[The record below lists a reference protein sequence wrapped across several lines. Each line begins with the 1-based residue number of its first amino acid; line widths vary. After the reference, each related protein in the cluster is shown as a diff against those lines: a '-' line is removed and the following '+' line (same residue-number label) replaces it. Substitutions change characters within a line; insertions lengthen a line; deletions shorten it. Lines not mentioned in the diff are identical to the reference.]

1 MVVKSDDNDDIERQW
16 RRTEWRNKKKPKNN
30 VQDNET
36 IGMVKNIH
44 KIGRKERNKRN
55 KKKNKK
61 VMVKKKQRAQKLEDD
76 NDSR

>member
-1 MVVKSDDNDDIERQW
+1 
-16 RRTEWRNKKKPKNN
+16 